1 MLNNKY
7 LDKNYTG
14 PDDISEHETYAIHD
28 SDENLSEDERNIEKQ
43 EQFEHKYNFRFE
55 EPDQEFI
62 KRYPRTMENS
72 LRRKDT
78 RRAEKRAEVKKRKE
92 DEKLRKKEE
101 LMQLKALKRK
111 EIEEKIETLRE
122 ITGNDDIQFNN
133 LDLEGDFDPT
143 EHDRKMT
150 QIFNDDYYAVP
161 ETDVKPEFPDI
172 DDQLEIENTW
182 DDYDLNTENYEEEE
196 YKEPHCEDA
205 DFNVILFLII
215 INFNKRNKI

>member
-1 MLNNKY
+1 
-7 LDKNYTG
+7 
-14 PDDISEHETYAIHD
+14 
-28 SDENLSEDERNIEKQ
+28 
-43 EQFEHKYNFRFE
+43 
-55 EPDQEFI
+55 
-62 KRYPRTMENS
+62 MENS

-122 ITGNDDIQFNN
+122 ITGNDDIQFND
-133 LDLEGDFDPT
+133 LDLESDFDPN

-150 QIFNDDYYAVP
+150 QIFNDDYYAAP

-182 DDYDLNTENYEEEE
+182 DDYDPNTDNYEEEE

-205 DFNVILFLII
+205 DFNVILFLI
-215 INFNKRNKI
+215 